1 MSCFPWQYH
10 VAKEGND
17 LDTSAFCFSSANP
30 FRGPEG
36 FPICDGYDPKSLPD
50 ELGVW
55 QVIED
60 QADKKFGDSENQ
72 VVATYNSVSAP

>member
-1 MSCFPWQYH
+1 M
-10 VAKEGND
+10 
-17 LDTSAFCFSSANP
+17 DTEKRFAFCRRTL

-72 VVATYNSVSAP
+72 VVATYNSDQLPPEKMELLL